1 MTTLEEYQHQR
12 YEGGFTTFGPNTH
25 EAFTD
30 VLVKMAEDMAD
41 GVRSYPGMQPQLPHK
56 AREQNLL
63 GK

>member
-41 GVRSYPGMQPQLPHK
+41 GVRSYPGMPPQLPHK
-56 AREQNLL
+56 A
-63 GK
+63 